1 MQSVDVAIVGGGMV
15 GLAVACGL
23 QGSGLRVAVL
33 EKAEP
38 RPLAADAP
46 PALRVSAINAASEKL
61 LTKLDVW
68 REIVAQ
74 RASCYHGMEVW
85 DKDSFGHISF
95 DDQSMGFSHLGYII
109 ENAVVH
115 HALWQKAQRCADV
128 TLLAPAELQQVA
140 WGENEAFLSLQ
151 DGSMLTAR
159 LVIGADGANS
169 WLRNKADIPL
179 TFWDYHHHALV
190 ATIRTA
196 EPHQAVARQAFHGDG
211 ILAFLPLS
219 DPHLCSI
226 VWSLSPGEAQ
236 RMQQAD
242 ETTFNQ
248 ALNIAFDNRLG
259 LCQLASER
267 EVFPL
272 TGRYARQ
279 FAAHRLALVGDAAHT
294 IHPLAGQGVNLGF
307 MDAAELIDELEAPA
321 RPGQRYRPAS
331 LSAPLRAQ
339 PQAQRGADAGGH
351 AGLPRNV
358 LRESSGEET
367 SSRCGTQTGRYA
379 AGRETAADSPGDGPQ
394 RSACLVTLTASH
406 FFHPAWAPGFPPHL
420 KYSNFTSFSH

>member
-33 EKAEP
+33 EQRVPE
-38 RPLAADAP
+38 PLAADAP
-46 PALRVSAINAASEKL
+46 PQLRVSAINAASEKL
-61 LTKLDVW
+61 LTRLGVW
-68 REIVAQ
+68 QDILSR

-95 DDQSMGFSHLGYII
+95 DDQSMGYSHLGHIV
-109 ENAVVH
+109 ENSVIH
-115 HALWQKAQRCADV
+115 YALWNKAQQSSDI

-140 WGENEAFLSLQ
+140 WGENETFLTLK

-179 TFWDYHHHALV
+179 TFWDYQHHALV
-190 ATIRTA
+190 ATIRTE
-196 EPHQAVARQAFHGDG
+196 EPHDAVARQVFHGEG

-226 VWSLSPGEAQ
+226 VWSLSPEEAQ
-236 RMQQAD
+236 RMQQASED
-242 ETTFNQ
+242 EFNR

-259 LCQLASER
+259 LCKVESER
-267 EVFPL
+267 LVFPL

-307 MDAAELIDELEAPA
+307 MDAAELVAELKRLHRQGKDIGQYIYLRRYERSRKHSAALMLAGMQGFRDLFSGTNPTKKLLRDIGLKLA
-321 RPGQRYRPAS
+321 DTLPGVKPQLIRQAMGLNDLPEW
-331 LSAPLRAQ
+331 LR
-339 PQAQRGADAGGH
+339 
-351 AGLPRNV
+351 
-358 LRESSGEET
+358 
-367 SSRCGTQTGRYA
+367 
-379 AGRETAADSPGDGPQ
+379 
-394 RSACLVTLTASH
+394 
-406 FFHPAWAPGFPPHL
+406 
-420 KYSNFTSFSH
+420 

>member
-33 EKAEP
+33 EQRVPE
-38 RPLAADAP
+38 PLAADAP
-46 PALRVSAINAASEKL
+46 PQLRVSAINAASEKL
-61 LTKLDVW
+61 LTRLGVW
-68 REIVAQ
+68 QDILSR

-95 DDQSMGFSHLGYII
+95 DDQNMGYSHLGHIV
-109 ENAVVH
+109 ENSVIH
-115 HALWQKAQRCADV
+115 YALWNKAQQSSDI

-140 WGENEAFLSLQ
+140 WGENETFLTLK

-179 TFWDYHHHALV
+179 TFWDYQHHALV
-190 ATIRTA
+190 ATIRTE
-196 EPHQAVARQAFHGDG
+196 EPHDAVARQVFHGEG

-226 VWSLSPGEAQ
+226 VWSLSPEEAQ
-236 RMQQAD
+236 RMQQASED
-242 ETTFNQ
+242 EFNR

-259 LCQLASER
+259 LCKVESARQ
-267 EVFPL
+267 VFPL

-307 MDAAELIDELEAPA
+307 MDAAELIAELKRLHRQGKDIGQYIYLRRYERSRKHSAALMLAGMQGFRDLFSGTNPVKKLLRDIGLKLA
-321 RPGQRYRPAS
+321 DTLPGVKPQLIRQAMGLNDLPEW
-331 LSAPLRAQ
+331 LR
-339 PQAQRGADAGGH
+339 
-351 AGLPRNV
+351 
-358 LRESSGEET
+358 
-367 SSRCGTQTGRYA
+367 
-379 AGRETAADSPGDGPQ
+379 
-394 RSACLVTLTASH
+394 
-406 FFHPAWAPGFPPHL
+406 
-420 KYSNFTSFSH
+420 

>member
-33 EKAEP
+33 EQREP
-38 RPLAADAP
+38 QPLAADAA

-61 LTKLDVW
+61 LTRLGVW
-68 REIVAQ
+68 SDIVAR

-85 DKDSFGHISF
+85 DKDSFGRIEF
-95 DDQSMGFSHLGYII
+95 DDQSMGYSHLGHIV
-109 ENAVVH
+109 ENAVIH
-115 HALWQKAQRCADV
+115 YALWQKAQQSSDI
-128 TLLAPAELQQVA
+128 TLMAPAELQQVA
-140 WGENEAFLSLQ
+140 WGENEAFLTLK
-151 DGSMLTAR
+151 DGAMLTAR

-179 TFWDYHHHALV
+179 TFWDYRHHALV
-190 ATIRTA
+190 ATIRTEDA
-196 EPHQAVARQAFHGDG
+196 HGAVARQAFHGEG

-226 VWSLSPGEAQ
+226 VWSLAPQEAE
-236 RMQQAD
+236 RMQQASD
-242 ETTFNQ
+242 EQFNQ

-259 LCQLASER
+259 LCRVESER
-267 EVFPL
+267 QVFPL

-307 MDAAELIDELEAPA
+307 MDAAELVDELKRLHRQGKDIGQYLYLRRYERSRKHSAALMLAGMQGFRELFAGTHPVKKLLRDMGLKLA
-321 RPGQRYRPAS
+321 DTLPGVKPQ
-331 LSAPLRAQ
+331 LLR
-339 PQAQRGADAGGH
+339 QAM
-351 AGLPRNV
+351 GLNDLPEW
-358 LRESSGEET
+358 LR
-367 SSRCGTQTGRYA
+367 
-379 AGRETAADSPGDGPQ
+379 
-394 RSACLVTLTASH
+394 
-406 FFHPAWAPGFPPHL
+406 
-420 KYSNFTSFSH
+420 